1 MSDDYSRPRPI
12 CFGQIDTVFP
22 VAESGLREIPDAC
35 RECGLD
41 HDCLRMALQSPEG
54 RRFLAE
60 KTGQGHGAARGDDSP
75 SPVAGFLKRWSD
87 RKLASRKRRR

>member
-22 VAESGLREIPDAC
+22 VTDGGLREIPDAC
-35 RECGLD
+35 RACGLD

-60 KTGQGHGAARGDDSP
+60 RMGREPGAARGDDSS

>member
-1 MSDDYSRPRPI
+1 MSEDYSQPRPI

-60 KTGQGHGAARGDDSP
+60 KIRQNQGGDPGDDQS
-75 SPVAGFLKRWSD
+75 SSVVGFLKRWSD
-87 RKLASRKRRR
+87 RKLASRKRPR